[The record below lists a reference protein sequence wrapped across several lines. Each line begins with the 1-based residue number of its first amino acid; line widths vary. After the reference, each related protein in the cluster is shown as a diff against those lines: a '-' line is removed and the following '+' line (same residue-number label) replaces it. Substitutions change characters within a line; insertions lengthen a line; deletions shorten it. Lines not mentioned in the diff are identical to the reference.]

1 MLVIRVDEF
10 GGPEVLQPVEVP
22 DPVPGPGEVVVEV
35 EAAGVLTLDTLI
47 RRGGAPGPRF
57 ATPLPYFP
65 GRGAAG
71 RIRAVGAGV
80 DPGRLGQ
87 RVLADVEG
95 GAYAEQLV
103 APVGALL
110 PVPEGLEAAEAMVML
125 HDGGTALAVF
135 GDVGVR
141 PGELVLVLPA
151 AGGVGSL
158 LVQLARSTGARVLA
172 AARGAEKLALAR
184 SLGADL
190 AVDYGEAGWAD
201 AVRRRV
207 GLVDVVVDGVGGA
220 LGRAAF
226 GLVAEGG
233 RYSNYGM
240 AGGPPTEVDPAE
252 AYSRGVS
259 VRGLEQLAGSGGG
272 RRARQER
279 MLREA
284 AAGRIRPVVGRRFP
298 LAKAADAHTALQ
310 DREIVGKAV
319 LVP

>member
-1 MLVIRVDEF
+1 MLVIRVEEF
-10 GGPEVLQPVEVP
+10 GGPEVLRPVEAP
-22 DPVPGPGEVVVEV
+22 DPVAGPGGVVVAV
-35 EAAGVLTLDTLI
+35 EAAGVLTLDTII
-47 RRGGAPGPRF
+47 RRGDAGPRF
-57 ATPLPYFP
+57 ATPLPYVP

-71 RIRAVGAGV
+71 RVRAVGEGV
-80 DPGRLGQ
+80 DPGWLGR

-95 GAYAEQLV
+95 GAYAEQLA
-103 APVGALL
+103 APLTSVL
-110 PVPEGLEAAEAMVML
+110 PVPDGLDAAEAMVML
-125 HDGGTALAVF
+125 HDGGTALALF
-135 GDVGVR
+135 GDLGVR

-158 LVQLARSTGARVLA
+158 LVQLARATGARVLA
-172 AARGAEKLALAR
+172 AARGTEKLALAR

-190 AVDYGEAGWAD
+190 AVDYGEPGWAD

-207 GLVDVVVDGVGGA
+207 GQVDVVLDGVGGE
-220 LGRAAF
+220 LGRVAF
-226 GLVAEGG
+226 GLVGEGG
-233 RYSNYGM
+233 RYSNYGV

-252 AYSRGVS
+252 ARSRGIS
-259 VRGLEQLAGSGGG
+259 VRGLEQLAEFGGG

-284 AAGRIRPVVGRRFP
+284 ARGRIRPVVGGRFP

-310 DREIVGKAV
+310 NREVLGKAV